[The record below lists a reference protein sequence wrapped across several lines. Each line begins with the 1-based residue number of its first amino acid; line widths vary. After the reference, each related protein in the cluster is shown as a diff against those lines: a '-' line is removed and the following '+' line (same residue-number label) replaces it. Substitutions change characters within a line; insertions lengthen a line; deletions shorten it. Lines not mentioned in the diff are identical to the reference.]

1 VQTAAAPAPLLS
13 DEVLLGFVISAVNNV
28 YIKLGKGIASFTEPL
43 RALLDEYVADWV
55 TPAKEPLNDLHAT
68 HLHAS
73 GRERLLKWIKLFMSE
88 NRHHFDRENGIVS
101 ILYARIRFPSAEGAV
116 VDACCV
122 LWGSTMAHITKAP
135 KEVQD
140 TLYAHLLRAVYDEV
154 HSYVHKPL
162 ARQ

>member
-1 VQTAAAPAPLLS
+1 LCVVAATKGCVSRMSSAAPAPLLS

-43 RALLDEYVADWV
+43 RALLNEYVADCV
-55 TPAKEPLNDLHAT
+55 PPAPEPLNDLHAT

-88 NRHHFDRENGIVS
+88 NRHHFDRENGIAS

-122 LWGSTMAHITKAP
+122 LWGSTMAHSHQGSKRSTGY
-135 KEVQD
+135 
-140 TLYAHLLRAVYDEV
+140 TLCPSTACGV
-154 HSYVHKPL
+154 
-162 ARQ
+162 